1 MCSLEFLVGV
11 VPLTLCGIAYER
23 VRSLPRIYHVKSV
36 FPVWKVLL
44 LTWGIS
50 AILSCHR
57 FLAYEFYTNKTDCN
71 GSEIAGNSSELRVN
85 SLGDGKSNNSSVISH
100 VSECRKV
107 CKE

>member
-1 MCSLEFLVGV
+1 MCLEFLVGV

-23 VRSLPRIYHVKSV
+23 VRSLPRIYNVKCV

-57 FLAYEFYTNKTDCN
+57 FLAYEYFTNKTDGN
-71 GSEIAGNSSELRVN
+71 GNEIAGNSSEFD
-85 SLGDGKSNNSSVISH
+85 SLGDGNSNDSNVISH
-100 VSECRKV
+100 VSVCRKV